1 MAKRAKM
8 TAGPKAGKQ
17 AASAAPAERDGISP
31 EDFQRIIT
39 EFKRQKDLAS
49 EYAGHAGKVVQS
61 AVERHGLERTA
72 FSMVLRLAKLEPA
85 KQQAAIRALFQYVER
100 AGMLDQMDAFSD
112 LVTELE
118 VLIQNIKARIPNAPR
133 GDTVMSGLVN

>member
-1 MAKRAKM
+1 MAKRSRMKGAK
-8 TAGPKAGKQ
+8 G
-17 AASAAPAERDGISP
+17 AAPERDGIDP
-31 EDFQRIIT
+31 EEFQRLIE

-61 AVERHGLERTA
+61 AVERHGLDRPA
-72 FSMVLRLAKLEPA
+72 FSMTLKLSKMEVV
-85 KQQAAIRALFQYVER
+85 KQQATIRAFIQYVQK

-118 VLIQNIKARIPNAPR
+118 ALVETLKSRIPNEVRSDPAIDKLR
-133 GDTVMSGLVN
+133 RH